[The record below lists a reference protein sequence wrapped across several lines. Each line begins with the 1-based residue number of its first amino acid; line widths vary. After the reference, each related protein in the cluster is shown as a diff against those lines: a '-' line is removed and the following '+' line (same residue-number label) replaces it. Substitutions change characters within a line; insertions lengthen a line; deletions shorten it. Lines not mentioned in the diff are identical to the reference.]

1 MQLNYNHEVNSSQHI
16 RVEIQFLRAV
26 AVTLVV
32 LSHIRIGA
40 FSGGFVG
47 VDMFFV
53 VSGFVIGL
61 TMIREQTTTS
71 KVSIRRFFERR
82 FFRIFPPLS
91 FMIVLTSVYAYWFIP
106 FTKAQDFFI
115 QQARA
120 ALFSYGNFF
129 FMFRKL
135 DYFVQSGDIT
145 FFLHTWSLGVEEQFY
160 VALPM
165 VLGVIALLGRRHV
178 GERRIALWAIAFTVL
193 GAASAVLMIGA
204 SKEQYGW
211 FDPGFRPGFLFYS
224 PFTRAWEF
232 FLGLLIAIAVSRYE
246 RGQTYLGKVVR
257 TAMSVIAIAIL
268 AYVMV
273 TRVDGNGS
281 QIDASAMA
289 ALATGL
295 FIFSLPNS
303 LLFAPRFYGL
313 TVFQAIGNA
322 SYSIYLW
329 HWIGVSIALDLITP
343 TRTVH
348 LVAMV
353 SGFMVVAAFSYR
365 FVEQPFRA
373 LRTSTTRRKIV
384 AAVALIA
391 VPASMLYALDVT
403 KLQARETYGNVY
415 TSTELS
421 GCDFIFD
428 LCEVG
433 DKNAERH
440 IVLYGDSHVYQVL
453 PLFVEL
459 TQSASVRITTCVM
472 TCREQ
477 YESSIADNTF
487 PGGNVDLLVNSFK
500 TNSLALDRTQRL
512 DLARMFSEFALA
524 RGAEHLIILDNPYSA
539 ESKAPR
545 RIRLPQYDPLSRA
558 EQDAVADPITQ
569 DWKNDTSPSTYFY
582 DPFTVLCDDV
592 ECPIT
597 HKGKVLYLDNNHLSM
612 TGVRFIEPSLMQ
624 MVNEILAR

>member
-1 MQLNYNHEVNSSQHI
+1 MNSPQRI

-61 TMIREQTTTS
+61 TMIKEQTATG

-91 FMIVLTSVYAYWFIP
+91 FMIVLTSVYAYWFVP

-135 DYFVQSGDIT
+135 DYFVQSGDLT

-160 VALPM
+160 VALPI

-178 GERRIALWAIAFTVL
+178 GERRIALWAIAFTLL

-246 RGQTYLGKVVR
+246 SGRIYLGKAVR

-303 LLFAPRFYGL
+303 LFSAPRFYGL
-313 TVFQAIGNA
+313 KVFQAIGNA

-329 HWIGVSIALDLITP
+329 HWIGVSIALDILAP
-343 TRTVH
+343 TRTIH

-365 FVEQPFRA
+365 YVEQPFRA
-373 LRTSTTRRKIV
+373 LRNSNTRRKIV

-391 VPASMLYALDVT
+391 IPASMLYALDVT

-415 TSTELS
+415 TSTEMS
-421 GCDFIFD
+421 VCFDF
-428 LCEVG
+428 CQVG
-433 DKNAERH
+433 ERNADVH
-440 IVLYGDSHVYQVL
+440 IMLYGDSHVYQLL

-459 TQSASVRITTCVM
+459 TQKSSVRITSCVM
-472 TCREQ
+472 NCREQ
-477 YESSIADNTF
+477 YESSIADNSF
-487 PGGNVDLLVNSFK
+487 PEGNFDLLINSFK
-500 TNSLALDRTQRL
+500 TNDSSLSRATRL

-524 RGAEHLIILDNPYSA
+524 RGAEHLIVLDNPFFA

-545 RIRLPQYDPLSRA
+545 RIRLPQFDPLSRA
-558 EQDAVADPITQ
+558 EQSAIADPITQ
-569 DWKNDTSPSTYFY
+569 DWKNDTSPSTFFY
-582 DPFTVLCDDV
+582 DPFTILCDDV

-597 HKGKVLYLDNNHLSM
+597 HDGKVLYLDNNHLSM